1 MDVHNYG
8 CALPE
13 FVGTTVLDTIGLVIP
28 GADNQLLEQMH
39 LEKPY
44 RALGVISSRIG
55 ASGQI
60 TAADDAIKST
70 NTELLT
76 VELPRDTKGAAGHGN
91 YIVIGGDD
99 VADVRRAVELTLEGT
114 QRNAGGIYANDAGH
128 LEFAYSARA
137 GAALNKVFG
146 IPEGE
151 AFGFMAG
158 APAAI
163 GLLMADHAV
172 KAADV
177 TVTRYLTPDH
187 GTSHTNEVILVF
199 TGQTSAVKTAV
210 LAGREVGVQ
219 LLTAMGGKPE
229 TLGPELW
236 ND

>member
-1 MDVHNYG
+1 MDMQNS

-28 GADNQLLEQMH
+28 GADQQLLEQMH
-39 LEKPY
+39 LEQNY

-60 TAADDAIKST
+60 TAVDDALKST
-70 NTELLT
+70 NAQLLT
-76 VELPRDTKGAAGHGN
+76 IELPRDTKGAAGHGN

-99 VADVRRAVELTLEGT
+99 VADVRRAVEITLDLTK
-114 QRNAGGIYANDAGH
+114 QNAGGIYVNDAGH
-128 LEFAYSARA
+128 LEVAYSARA
-137 GAALNKVFG
+137 GEALHKAFG
-146 IPEGE
+146 IPEGQ

-177 TVTRYLTPDH
+177 TVTKYLTPDH

-210 LAGREVGVQ
+210 LAGQSVGVQ

-236 ND
+236 NE